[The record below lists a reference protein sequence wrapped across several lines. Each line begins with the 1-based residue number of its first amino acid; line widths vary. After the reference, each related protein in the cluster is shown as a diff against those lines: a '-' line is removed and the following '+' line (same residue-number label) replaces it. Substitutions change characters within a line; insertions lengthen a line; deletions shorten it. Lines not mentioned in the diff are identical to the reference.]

1 MDDFLEL
8 PDDLDVTPAAS
19 ADAPPQSGARAESP
33 AEAHQTEPDGAKI
46 GTSDERPKMLGGVT
60 GKGFVPHHRPIP
72 NGRKKGVASLIRFH
86 TDEGRRL
93 VELMWRIARGGK
105 FRMSAI
111 AKTGDVVEA
120 RLRPSVRDRM
130 DAIAWLADRGWGKVK
145 DVIKLEGEE
154 TRRPVNIV
162 FLGGP
167 RGDPLASESEPP
179 RRRLPIPPSIPEVE
193 FDLQDVELPPPTK
206 E

>member
-1 MDDFLEL
+1 MTGAPDDFVDL
-8 PDDLDVTPAAS
+8 PDDLDPAPAAS
-19 ADAPPQSGARAESP
+19 ADPPSRPAKNGALSATSG
-33 AEAHQTEPDGAKI
+33 GI
-46 GTSDERPKMLGGVT
+46 T
-60 GKGFVPHHRPIP
+60 GKGFKPGQSGNPSGR
-72 NGRKKGVASLIRFH
+72 NGRQKGLASLVRFR
-86 TDEGRRL
+86 TEEGRRL